1 MYLKK
6 LIHEK
11 IWILVIVLLICSV
24 LTLNSFYFISKVV
37 QNIYYVI
44 YFVLS
49 IITIV
54 IIRKNYS
61 LSIHHGFFVLFN
73 LLLIYIAYVTFIAVP
88 LFLIFPSL
96 MIFPLFCSERS
107 HGIFKFF
114 STLSYI
120 LLLIIM
126 FLLLFVRVIFTSVT
140 LYKTVDSPN
149 NKKMI
154 EVYSIDNGAVGG
166 STRVYLAEKYCYL
179 FKKNRFIYSG
189 NYGEGEKVVKWIDV
203 NHVQIDNKTI
213 DITSQ

>member
-1 MYLKK
+1 MLKK
-6 LIHEK
+6 LIYEK
-11 IWILVIVLLICSV
+11 IWIVVILLLICSV
-24 LTLNSFYFISKVV
+24 LTLNSFYFISNIV
-37 QNIYYVI
+37 QNIYYGI
-44 YFVLS
+44 YVVLS
-49 IITIV
+49 VITIL
-54 IIRKNYS
+54 IIRKHYS
-61 LSIHHGFFVLFN
+61 LKINHGFFILFN

-88 LFLIFPSL
+88 LFMVFPSL
-96 MIFPLFCSERS
+96 LIFPLFCSEKS

-114 STLSYI
+114 STISYI
-120 LLLIIM
+120 LLLIAM

-149 NKKMI
+149 NKQII

-189 NYGEGEKVVKWIDV
+189 HYGEGEDVIKWKDI
-203 NHVQIDNKTI
+203 NHVQIDSKII